1 MPTELIL
8 NPSEGLPIS
17 LNIEP
22 FAFEMELEPEYV
34 YKLSSDETIY
44 TIEHR
49 ASSLTICFD
58 KEVRAI
64 LFRRPQTD
72 EAADL
77 AAEWEPY
84 MKFV

>member
-1 MPTELIL
+1 LTELIL
-8 NPSEGLPIS
+8 NPREGLPIT
-17 LNIEP
+17 LFIEP
-22 FAFEMELEPEYV
+22 FAFELELGAEYV
-34 YKLSSDETIY
+34 YKLSSEETTF

-58 KEVRAI
+58 KEVDAI
-64 LFRRPQTD
+64 LYRRPQTD
-72 EAADL
+72 EAMDM